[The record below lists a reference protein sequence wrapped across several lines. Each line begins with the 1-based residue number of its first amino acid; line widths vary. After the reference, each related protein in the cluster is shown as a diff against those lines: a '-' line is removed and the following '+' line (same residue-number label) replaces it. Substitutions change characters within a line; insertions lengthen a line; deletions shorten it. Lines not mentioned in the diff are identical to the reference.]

1 MTTAGLFNMLGGGDE
16 AAMQRQLDEQ
26 RATKFAEM
34 TQDQRFANMGYSAGA
49 GLGRGIAGAF
59 GVDVTDP
66 TIRQAAQLR
75 KLASEFD
82 TTTSQGMTQFA
93 EAARAINPDIAQ
105 QAAGLA
111 LTMREQGAKTAKAEL
126 SLSQEKQ
133 LRDELAA
140 LGPSPTEDEYL
151 KVVRKYGD
159 PDKVMTSIQA
169 SSARKESADAKVEA
183 AKIAAEAKLEAARVQ
198 GATQLEIA
206 RMAAQSRAEIA
217 QLAASLKGEKPLT
230 EFQGKSVTFGTRAA
244 EAHNILNSLEGT
256 YSTISAN
263 YLPSFVNSEEG
274 QKAKQAQDNFVN
286 AVLRQE
292 SGAAINSSEFSN
304 AKKQYFPQPGDSEAV
319 LAQKRQNRETVI
331 KGFAR
336 QAGPG
341 GVDVKEALNAVTV
354 PSKKQGAAAQ
364 IPSSNKPSTQAPVYA
379 TNPTTKERI
388 MSTDGGVTWTQAR

>member
-1 MTTAGLFNMLGGGDE
+1 MATAGLFSMLGGGDE

-169 SSARKESADAKVEA
+169 SAARKESSDAKVEA
-183 AKIAAEAKLEAARVQ
+183 AKIAAEAKLEAARMQ

-364 IPSSNKPSTQAPVYA
+364 IPSSNKPSTQAPIYA

>member
-1 MTTAGLFNMLGGGDE
+1 MTTAGLFSMLGGGDE

-183 AKIAAEAKLEAARVQ
+183 AKIAAEAKLEAARMQ

-217 QLAASLKGEKPLT
+217 QLAASLKGPSAAVLKAQEKADKIAEGQAGLGDT
-230 EFQGKSVTFGTRAA
+230 VNVAKTLVKDIADMGGMTTTSKGALANLMTSLGTGTVGQAGARLVGTATQA
-244 EAHNILNSLEGT
+244 KRDELNSVRLQ
-256 YSTISAN
+256 
-263 YLPSFVNSEEG
+263 LF
-274 QKAKQAQDNFVN
+274 N
-286 AVLRQE
+286 A
-292 SGAAINSSEFSN
+292 
-304 AKKQYFPQPGDSEAV
+304 
-319 LAQKRQNRETVI
+319 
-331 KGFAR
+331 
-336 QAGPG
+336 
-341 GVDVKEALNAVTV
+341 VKEATGM
-354 PSKKQGAAAQ
+354 S
-364 IPSSNKPSTQAPVYA
+364 STQLNSNVELQTWLKSLGSDTMSKEANLAILDNIENRYLKNKA
-379 TNPTTKERI
+379 QKTMGTGTAENPIVLK
-388 MSTDGGVTWTQAR
+388 

>member
-1 MTTAGLFNMLGGGDE
+1 MTTAGLFSMLGGGDE

-169 SSARKESADAKVEA
+169 SAARKESSDAKVEA
-183 AKIAAEAKLEAARVQ
+183 AKIAAEAKLEAARMQ

>member
-1 MTTAGLFNMLGGGDE
+1 MATAGLFNMLGGGDE

-183 AKIAAEAKLEAARVQ
+183 AKIAAEAKLEAARMQ